1 MYKRVII
8 KLSGESLAGVN
19 NKFDDEIISD
29 LARQFKNILQKQIQI
44 GIVVGG
50 GNFWRGRSANPRMD
64 KVKADQ
70 IGMLATVMNA
80 LYLSDAFNQHDIKNK
95 IMTPFIVGTM
105 TKQFSK
111 ESALKN
117 MNNGNVL
124 IFGGG
129 IGHPFFSTDTITA
142 LRAAELEADCILYAK
157 NVDGIYDSDPKLNP
171 SAKKYKKISYQ
182 KIIQDNLSA
191 IDISAMNLSRAIPS
205 IVFALQHKN
214 SIETAVLDN
223 EKIFEFGTLVSNN
236 IEEEFYA

>member
-1 MYKRVII
+1 MII

-129 IGHPFFSTDTITA
+129 IGHPFFR
-142 LRAAELEADCILYAK
+142 L
-157 NVDGIYDSDPKLNP
+157 
-171 SAKKYKKISYQ
+171 
-182 KIIQDNLSA
+182 
-191 IDISAMNLSRAIPS
+191 IP
-205 IVFALQHKN
+205 
-214 SIETAVLDN
+214 
-223 EKIFEFGTLVSNN
+223 
-236 IEEEFYA
+236 

>member
-1 MYKRVII
+1 M
-8 KLSGESLAGVN
+8 
-19 NKFDDEIISD
+19 
-29 LARQFKNILQKQIQI
+29 
-44 GIVVGG
+44 
-50 GNFWRGRSANPRMD
+50 
-64 KVKADQ
+64 
-70 IGMLATVMNA
+70 
-80 LYLSDAFNQHDIKNK
+80 
-95 IMTPFIVGTM
+95 
-105 TKQFSK
+105 
-111 ESALKN
+111 
-117 MNNGNVL
+117 
-124 IFGGG
+124 
-129 IGHPFFSTDTITA
+129 
-142 LRAAELEADCILYAK
+142 RAAELEADCILYAK

>member
-117 MNNGNVL
+117 MNSGNIL

-171 SAKKYKKISYQ
+171 SARKYKKISYQ

-191 IDISAMNLSRAIPS
+191 IDISAMNLSRTIPS